1 MAQHAG
7 CPIVVI
13 RTSTVGDPRG
23 PVVVGVDG
31 SAGSDAA
38 LEFALE
44 QAARCAAPLVALH
57 TWGDVRISER
67 EKTVWRTLN
76 WAAVAAEQQQ
86 LFTERLANW
95 QDKYPDVEVR
105 LVVARD
111 RPVRRML
118 DAATGARMLVVGSRG
133 RGGIPGML
141 LGSTSQSLLS
151 VAPCPVAIVRH

>member
-1 MAQHAG
+1 VRGA
-7 CPIVVI
+7 
-13 RTSTVGDPRG
+13 VGG
-23 PVVVGVDG
+23 
-31 SAGSDAA
+31 
-38 LEFALE
+38 
-44 QAARCAAPLVALH
+44 AAP
-57 TWGDVRISER
+57 GDVRISER